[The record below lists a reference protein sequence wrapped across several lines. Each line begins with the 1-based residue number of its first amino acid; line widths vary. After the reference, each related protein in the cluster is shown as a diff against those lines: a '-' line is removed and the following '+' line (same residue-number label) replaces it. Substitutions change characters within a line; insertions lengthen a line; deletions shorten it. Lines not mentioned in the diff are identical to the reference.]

1 MLLPSMPTAMPT
13 VVETFIKKLLKQ
25 IFSLPTNTPDPVPY
39 ILSGLIP
46 IEGQI
51 HMKALTFLN
60 NIFLLPE
67 EGTEKRIAR
76 RHAVIH

>member
-1 MLLPSMPTAMPT
+1 MK
-13 VVETFIKKLLKQ
+13 ELLKQ

-51 HMKALTFLN
+51 HMKALNCKKT
-60 NIFLLPE
+60 
-67 EGTEKRIAR
+67 
-76 RHAVIH
+76 VIH